1 MTVAENT
8 VLDSV
13 ERIESLVASGRVPGT
28 SRTLINIE
36 KIGSM
41 LQEIKDGMPGHV
53 NEAQAVLRQR
63 EAILKQAEVEAK
75 RARAYADEEATTIR
89 KLAEDQSGSALKAA
103 RDQADTIV
111 TASEVVKASHER
123 SAQIIHDAEVKAQHI
138 LADSKGKLNAILA
151 DAEKQADERRKGADN
166 YAREVLFT
174 LEEKV
179 ADVLGQVRAGLDLLD
194 HRAAAA
200 AD

>member
-1 MTVAENT
+1 MTVAEST
-8 VLDSV
+8 VLDTV
-13 ERIESLVASGRVPGT
+13 EKIESLVASGRVPGT

-36 KIGSM
+36 KISSV

-53 NEAQAVLRQR
+53 TEAQAVLRQR

-75 RARAYADEEATTIR
+75 RLRAYADEEATTIR
-89 KLAEDQSGSALKAA
+89 KLADDQSGAAIKSAKE
-103 RDQADTIV
+103 QADAMV
-111 TASEVVKASHER
+111 TASGVVKASQER
-123 SAQIIHDAEVKAQHI
+123 AEQIIHDAEVKAQHI

-151 DAEKQADERRKGADN
+151 DAERQADERRKGADN

-179 ADVLGQVRAGLDLLD
+179 ADVLGQVRSGLELLD

-200 AD
+200 D